1 MSGFRVTWDSSRPK
15 GQRVVSIRLALDQKD
30 SNHAEPSDEEPTGL
44 DGAPVERQK
53 GGQMYKV
60 VTRQYMAE
68 GHDGYNALK
77 GCKYLIDDENGKLM
91 SALVRQY
98 LLGEW
103 KFETILPPNNWNMK
117 WNSGCQYINKFRSL
131 ESIANH
137 SFLDART
144 SGIINEE
151 RQNQHQ
157 HQHQSSGGEQ
167 PTNAM
172 ARWKQIVVDK
182 VLSRS
187 KKRMEEA
194 FSVSGREHMAGVD
207 CYNGTTMRGAGKEAV
222 SEQER
227 KTLDEAVQVEA
238 RKHLVTIEPVVDGRM
253 KDIAR
258 E

>member
-15 GQRVVSIRLALDQKD
+15 GQRVVSIRLALEQKD
-30 SNHAEPSDEEPTGL
+30 SNNAESSEQEPTGL

-53 GGQMYKV
+53 GGRMYKI

-68 GHDGYNALK
+68 GHDGYSALK

-103 KFETILPPNNWNMK
+103 KFETVLPPNNWNAT
-117 WNSGCQYINKFRSL
+117 WNPGCQYINKLKSL
-131 ESIANH
+131 ESIANY
-137 SFLDART
+137 SFLDSRT
-144 SGIINEE
+144 SEIINVE
-151 RQNQHQ
+151 RKHQ
-157 HQHQSSGGEQ
+157 HQHQSGGGGGEQ

-172 ARWKQIVVDK
+172 ARWKQIVADK

-207 CYNGTTMRGAGKEAV
+207 CYNGTTMRGAGNETV

-238 RKHLVTIEPVVDGRM
+238 RKHLVTIEPVIDGRM
-253 KDIAR
+253 KDRAR